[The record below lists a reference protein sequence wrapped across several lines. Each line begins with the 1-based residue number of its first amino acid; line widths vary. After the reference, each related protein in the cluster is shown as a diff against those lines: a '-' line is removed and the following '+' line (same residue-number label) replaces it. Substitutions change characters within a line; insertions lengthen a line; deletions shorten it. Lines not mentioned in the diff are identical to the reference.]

1 MAELRAAFESR
12 YGRLGSGGS
21 QALIGGETLALADLM
36 RRLGLDFDG
45 NHVID
50 APEAAAG
57 RHAIRYFDG
66 EDRRIV
72 CLEFAEDFSMLE
84 EHRVHIAEWLGDA
97 YFQTVWEVHCPI
109 DL

>member
-1 MAELRAAFESR
+1 
-12 YGRLGSGGS
+12 
-21 QALIGGETLALADLM
+21 M

-50 APEAAAG
+50 SPEAAAG
-57 RHAIRYFDG
+57 RYAIRYFDG

-72 CLEFAEDFSMLE
+72 CMEFAEDFSMLE

>member
-1 MAELRAAFESR
+1 
-12 YGRLGSGGS
+12 
-21 QALIGGETLALADLM
+21 M

-50 APEAAAG
+50 SPEASGG

>member
-12 YGRLGSGGS
+12 YGRLGSGDS
-21 QALIGGETLALADLM
+21 HAHVGGETLALADLM

-72 CLEFAEDFSMLE
+72 CLEFADDFSMLE

>member
-1 MAELRAAFESR
+1 MAELRGAFESR

-21 QALIGGETLALADLM
+21 HVLIGGETLTLTALM

-45 NHVID
+45 NQVID

-72 CLEFAEDFSMLE
+72 CLEFGEDFSMLE

>member
-1 MAELRAAFESR
+1 MAELRAALESR

-21 QALIGGETLALADLM
+21 HVLIAGETLALPDLM

-50 APEAAAG
+50 SPEAAAG
-57 RHAIRYFDG
+57 RYAIRYFDG